1 MLGIEVVV
9 AGGPVEREGRDGGE
23 EVPDGPGDH
32 HVVEECQE
40 RTDAHNCLKNL
51 YLVPPSVFTLDR
63 SGIKLLRFNL
73 VH

>member
-1 MLGIEVVV
+1 MLGVEVVA
-9 AGGPVEREGRDGGE
+9 AGGPFERKGGDGGE
-23 EVPDGPGDH
+23 EIPDGPRDH

-51 YLVPPSVFTLDR
+51 CLLPLSVLTIYY
-63 SGIKLLRFNL
+63 SGIKLSRFNL